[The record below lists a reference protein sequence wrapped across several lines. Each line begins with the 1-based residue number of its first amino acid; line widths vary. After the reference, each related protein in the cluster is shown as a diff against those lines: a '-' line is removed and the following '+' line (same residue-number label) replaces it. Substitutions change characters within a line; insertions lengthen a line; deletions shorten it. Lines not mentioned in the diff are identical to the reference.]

1 MAHHHHGLTSGAN
14 LDRRLWISASLNLA
28 IALVELVGGL
38 WAGSLALLADAM
50 HNMADVGALG
60 LTIFSRRVGRRAP
73 TTRHTYGF
81 KRAEVLAA
89 LLNAAVLIAIF
100 ALVAREALARLLHP
114 QPVHVSVMLTAAVV
128 AFVANTASVLLL
140 RRHRSEDINVRSAFL
155 HLAQDALAS
164 VAVVVAAILSRTAI
178 GVFVDP
184 ATALLIGIVVLRSAL
199 SIVWEAFH
207 TLLEAAPVDVNV
219 EELACE
225 IAGRFPGVQLHHI
238 HAWEVGPGQRVLT
251 AHMKL
256 GVASLLEAESIAS
269 SVRAAMREDW
279 GITHATLEAESN
291 GCGREDLLGMWH

>member
-1 MAHHHHGLTSGAN
+1 
-14 LDRRLWISASLNLA
+14 
-28 IALVELVGGL
+28 
-38 WAGSLALLADAM
+38 
-50 HNMADVGALG
+50 
-60 LTIFSRRVGRRAP
+60 
-73 TTRHTYGF
+73 
-81 KRAEVLAA
+81 
-89 LLNAAVLIAIF
+89 VLIAIF